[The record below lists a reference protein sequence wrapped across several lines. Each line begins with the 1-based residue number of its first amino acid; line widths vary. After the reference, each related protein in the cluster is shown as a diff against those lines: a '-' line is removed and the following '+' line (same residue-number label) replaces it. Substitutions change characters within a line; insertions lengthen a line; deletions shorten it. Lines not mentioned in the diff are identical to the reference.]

1 MTRQQRLARM
11 KERYLRDGYP
21 RRLGGLAA
29 NLARVAS
36 FSDDSRHQGAVT
48 DLIVESE
55 HMIEWVAPTAPSR
68 DQERLVQLQRDLASW
83 HRRIGALWL
92 NEAQRREVAG
102 AARRSA
108 DEVLGMSG
116 LLSASGGS

>member
-1 MTRQQRLARM
+1 M

-36 FSDDSRHQGAVT
+36 FSSDSRHEAAVG
-48 DLIVESE
+48 DLIVESA
-55 HMIEWVAPTAPSR
+55 HFIEWLAPNAPMPEC
-68 DQERLVQLQRDLASW
+68 ERLVELQRQLASW
-83 HRRIGALWL
+83 HYRMGELWSD
-92 NEAQRREVAG
+92 EVQRRGVAE
-102 AARRSA
+102 AAHRFA

-116 LLSASGGS
+116 LLVASGGP